1 MTTEITR
8 NEQHFHSSYSHELL
22 LHHDDQ
28 TLVDG
33 TRLFVQRALESDGQ
47 VLVHSSR
54 QRISLLRAALGED
67 PRIEYA
73 YDEDL
78 YQEPTQ
84 TLFAYQ
90 RKLAEYPEA
99 TDAWV
104 TGTVP
109 LGNDI
114 ESQSAWARYESLVN
128 AALGGFA
135 FHALCTYD
143 SRALPASAIAAAKAT
158 HPTITV
164 GRDSRPSDA
173 YAGPDAFLHDPLAR
187 VPRAPDSIP
196 DLVTTVTD
204 LTELAHARRLV
215 RTAARA
221 QSAVSY
227 EHVDDLVVAMNE
239 VAANGLVHGAPP
251 VRIVLWAQ
259 LTRLVC
265 RVVDSGRGGLDPL
278 TGFRYPEIEEP
289 MGLWAAR
296 QQVDDLFIDTD
307 ERGGTSVLL
316 LRT

>member
-1 MTTEITR
+1 MTTEMTR
-8 NEQHFHSSYSHELL
+8 NEQSFHASYSHELL
-22 LHHDDQ
+22 LHHDDE
-28 TLVDG
+28 TLVGG
-33 TRLFVQRALESDGQ
+33 TRLFVQRALEADGH

-54 QRISLLRAALGED
+54 TRLGLLRDALGED

-78 YQEPTQ
+78 YQAPTQ

-109 LGNDI
+109 LGDDI
-114 ESQSAWARYESLVN
+114 ESQSAWARYESMVN
-128 AALGGFA
+128 AALATFP

-143 SRALPASAIAAAKAT
+143 TRALPASAIAAAKAT
-158 HPTITV
+158 HPTISSEA
-164 GRDSRPSDA
+164 GSLASDA
-173 YAGPDAFLHDPLAR
+173 YACPAAFLHDPLAR
-187 VPRAPDSIP
+187 VPRAPDSAP

-215 RTAARA
+215 RTTARA
-221 QSAVSY
+221 HSAVSY
-227 EHVDDLVVAMNE
+227 THVDDLVVAMNE

-251 VRIVLWAQ
+251 VRIVLWAELGR
-259 LTRLVC
+259 LTC
-265 RVVDSGRGGLDPL
+265 RVVDAGPGGLDPL
-278 TGFRYPEIEEP
+278 SGFRYPELEEP

-296 QQVDDLFIDTD
+296 QQVDDLFIGTT

-316 LRT
+316 FRT